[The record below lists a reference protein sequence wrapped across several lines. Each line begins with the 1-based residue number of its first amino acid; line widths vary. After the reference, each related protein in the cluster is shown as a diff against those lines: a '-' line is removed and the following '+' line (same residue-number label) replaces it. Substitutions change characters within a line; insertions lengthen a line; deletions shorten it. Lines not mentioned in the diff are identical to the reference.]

1 MTSKKSILEVRK
13 RELDILI
20 DVLEKHV
27 KDRKVTRSLI
37 ERELNSILV
46 EEGKR
51 EARETRNE
59 KNNH

>member
-27 KDRKVTRSLI
+27 KDQKVTRSLI

-51 EARETRNE
+51 EARETRSQ
-59 KNNH
+59 

>member
-27 KDRKVTRSLI
+27 KDQKVTRSLI